1 LDLLDSARRKLT
13 EVRCTCLTDHA
24 TVFNICNTGYSCGSP
39 EGIETLDRKETAAAA
54 SSYYLRPVVAFRMTR
69 RLGAG
74 TVVVC
79 SAAGP
84 DVIADDDLSAGQL
97 AEPAVTGIVLV
108 EIGVDGVSAPRSP
121 MTCADLS
128 PGTRDSTARSPC
140 G

>member
-1 LDLLDSARRKLT
+1 MGLT
-13 EVRCTCLTDHA
+13 EVRSTYLDGDA
-24 TVFNICNTGYSCGSP
+24 TMINSYNTGYRRGSP
-39 EGIETLDRKETAAAA
+39 EGIETFDRKESVADP
-54 SSYYLRPVVAFRMTR
+54 SSYYLRPVVAFRMMR

-74 TVVVC
+74 TVLVC

-108 EIGVDGVSAPRSP
+108 EIGVDGVSGPRSP
-121 MTCADLS
+121 MACADLGS
-128 PGTRDSTARSPC
+128 GTRDSTARSPC